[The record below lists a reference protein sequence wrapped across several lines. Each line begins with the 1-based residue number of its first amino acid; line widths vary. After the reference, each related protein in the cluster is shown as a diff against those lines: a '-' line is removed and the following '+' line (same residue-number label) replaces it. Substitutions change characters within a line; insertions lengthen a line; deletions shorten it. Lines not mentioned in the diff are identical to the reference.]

1 VPPVELE
8 ITEYI
13 QTKKTCNCNL
23 GKFPDFAIASIQYGP
38 RLQSIVI
45 DLIIEHKLSYQRVCT
60 ITRNLFS
67 ANLSEA
73 TIENFLERAYEKA
86 LAVYA
91 GIIEFLKTCRIVGS
105 DETTVNEKA
114 KRVYTWT
121 WQNKY
126 ASYFVRGPGRGFNVI
141 EKYFLAEFNGSY
153 LHDDYSSQNK
163 VKALMHQHCHP
174 HITRKL

>member
-86 LAVYA
+86 
-91 GIIEFLKTCRIVGS
+91 
-105 DETTVNEKA
+105 

>member
-86 LAVYA
+86 
-91 GIIEFLKTCRIVGS
+91 
-105 DETTVNEKA
+105 

-126 ASYFVRGPGRGFNVI
+126 ASYFVRGLGRGFNVI

>member
-1 VPPVELE
+1 MPPVELE

-86 LAVYA
+86 
-91 GIIEFLKTCRIVGS
+91 
-105 DETTVNEKA
+105 